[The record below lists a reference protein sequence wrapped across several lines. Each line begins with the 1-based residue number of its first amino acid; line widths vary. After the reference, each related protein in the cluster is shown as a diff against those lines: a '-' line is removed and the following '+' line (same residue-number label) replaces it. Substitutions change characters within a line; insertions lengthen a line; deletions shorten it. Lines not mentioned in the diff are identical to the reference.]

1 MFYSVSCDLSPL
13 SLSLSQDAMD
23 VLGMEKD
30 EQMALLRTVAG
41 ILHFGNIEVKQSR
54 SDQVASIPIA
64 TG

>member
-1 MFYSVSCDLSPL
+1 MCDLSLPL
-13 SLSLSQDAMD
+13 FQDAMD
-23 VLGMEKD
+23 VLGMDKD

-54 SDQVASIPIA
+54 SDQVASIPTT